1 MEKEIFEFIEM
12 MVQDVGI
19 NVYGVRPYI
28 QEQFGLSKQ
37 EAGEVLIKYMRQ

>member
-12 MVQDVGI
+12 MVQTLGV

-28 QEQFGLSKQ
+28 QEQFGLSKK
-37 EAGEVLIKYMRQ
+37 EAGEILIKYIRQ

>member
-1 MEKEIFEFIEM
+1 MEKEIFEFIEI
-12 MVQDVGI
+12 MVQTLEI

-28 QEQFGLSKQ
+28 QEQFGLSKK

>member
-19 NVYGVRPYI
+19 NVYGIRPYI
-28 QEQFGLSKQ
+28 QKQFGLSKK